1 MLAQDTECHIVNT
14 ASVVGL
20 LSNFTSSSYHVTK
33 HAVVALSEQL
43 YHSLS
48 EMNTKVKTSVLCP
61 GWVRTRIL
69 DASRNCP
76 NQIQDK
82 SSNEQVTGN
91 HFLQEALESGVSPE
105 IVAEHVFH
113 AR

>member
-1 MLAQDTECHIVNT
+1 
-14 ASVVGL
+14 
-20 LSNFTSSSYHVTK
+20 
-33 HAVVALSEQL
+33 
-43 YHSLS
+43 
-48 EMNTKVKTSVLCP
+48 MNTKVKTSVLCP

-69 DASRNCP
+69 DASRNRP

-113 AR
+113 AIREDKFYILVNADEYKSLIRMRMDNILGESNPT

>member
-1 MLAQDTECHIVNT
+1 MA
-14 ASVVGL
+14 
-20 LSNFTSSSYHVTK
+20 
-33 HAVVALSEQL
+33 ALSEQL

-69 DASRNCP
+69 DASRNRP

-113 AR
+113 AIREDKFYILVNADEYKSLIRMRMDNIIGESNPT

>member
-1 MLAQDTECHIVNT
+1 MAGTNTRMTVNHAPHVDAYYPLPISQSTFPNCT
-14 ASVVGL
+14 ASGH
-20 LSNFTSSSYHVTK
+20 SSIVK
-33 HAVVALSEQL
+33 EQ
-43 YHSLS
+43 
-48 EMNTKVKTSVLCP
+48 MNTKVKTSVLCP

-69 DASRNCP
+69 DASRNRP